1 MTEED
6 IMWQMENM
14 DPDDLAALGYIPDD
28 EEEQEEE
35 KAAVTP
41 DQPIE
46 EQDDVSS
53 PSPGQPPDQKD
64 DQLSEEEKVEQFT
77 VSEYKMR
84 SRSSPLILVSFF
96 YA

>member
-14 DPDDLAALGYIPDD
+14 DPDDLAALGYIPDEE

-35 KAAVTP
+35 KAVLTP

-46 EQDDVSS
+46 QQDDTSS
-53 PSPGQPPDQKD
+53 PSPGQPPKD
-64 DQLSEEEKVEQFT
+64 DQLSEEEKVERFT

-84 SRSSPLILVSFF
+84 SRSSLLILVSFF